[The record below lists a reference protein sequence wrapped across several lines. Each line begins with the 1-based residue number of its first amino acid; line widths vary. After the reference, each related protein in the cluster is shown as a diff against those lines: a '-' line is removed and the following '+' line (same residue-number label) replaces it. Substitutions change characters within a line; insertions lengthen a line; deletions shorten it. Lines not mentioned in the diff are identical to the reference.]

1 MKTYSPKPE
10 DANREWFIVDATDK
24 ILGRLA
30 TEITT
35 RLRGKHKPEFAPHM
49 DMGDFIVVIN
59 AEKIK
64 VTGQKLDKKMYYKH
78 TNHPGGLKEKT
89 LREMLDKK
97 PENVITAAVKGMLP
111 KNSFRSAPQE
121 AEGLRWFRASAR
133 CPGSQNSGHLIGDYH
148 ERFHL
153 QHW

>member
-30 TEITT
+30 TEITN
-35 RLRGKHKPEFAPHM
+35 RLRGKHKPEFTPHM
-49 DMGDFIVVIN
+49 DMGDFVVVIN
-59 AEKIK
+59 ADKIK
-64 VTGQKLDKKMYYKH
+64 VTGQKMDRKMYYKH

-89 LREMLDKK
+89 LREMLAIK

-111 KNSFRSAPQE
+111 KNKLAAAQLKKLKVYAGSEHPHAAQAPKT
-121 AEGLRWFRASAR
+121 LDF
-133 CPGSQNSGHLIGDYH
+133 
-148 ERFHL
+148 
-153 QHW
+153 

>member
-1 MKTYSPKPE
+1 MNTYSPKPE

-24 ILGRLA
+24 ILGRLC

-35 RLRGKHKPEFAPHM
+35 RLRGKHKPTFAPHM
-49 DMGDFIVVIN
+49 DMGDFIIVIN

-111 KNSFRSAPQE
+111 KNKLSSQLLKKLKVYAGSEHPHAAQAPKT
-121 AEGLRWFRASAR
+121 LD
-133 CPGSQNSGHLIGDYH
+133 I
-148 ERFHL
+148 
-153 QHW
+153 

>member
-1 MKTYSPKPE
+1 MKTYSPTPE
-10 DANREWFIVDATDK
+10 DVNREWFIVDATDK

-30 TEITT
+30 TEITN

-59 AEKIK
+59 ADKIK

-78 TNHPGGLKEKT
+78 SNHPGGLKEKT
-89 LREMLDKK
+89 LREMLEKK

-111 KNSFRSAPQE
+111 KNRLAAQQLKKLKVYAGSEHPHAAQYAPSC
-121 AEGLRWFRASAR
+121 R
-133 CPGSQNSGHLIGDYH
+133 
-148 ERFHL
+148 
-153 QHW
+153 

>member
-10 DANREWFIVDATDK
+10 DANREWFVVDATDK

-30 TEITT
+30 TEITN

-59 AEKIK
+59 ADKIK

-78 TNHPGGLKEKT
+78 SNHPGGLKEKT

-111 KNSFRSAPQE
+111 KNRLAAQLLKKLKVYAGSEHPHAAQAPKT
-121 AEGLRWFRASAR
+121 LD
-133 CPGSQNSGHLIGDYH
+133 I
-148 ERFHL
+148 
-153 QHW
+153 

>member
-10 DANREWFIVDATDK
+10 DANREWFVVDATDK

-30 TEITT
+30 TEITN

-49 DMGDFIVVIN
+49 DMGDFVVVIN

-64 VTGQKLDKKMYYKH
+64 VTGQKMDAKMYYKH

-89 LREMLDKK
+89 LRQMLDIK

-111 KNSFRSAPQE
+111 KNKLAAQQLKKLKVYAGPEHPHAAQAPKT
-121 AEGLRWFRASAR
+121 LDF
-133 CPGSQNSGHLIGDYH
+133 
-148 ERFHL
+148 
-153 QHW
+153 

>member
-10 DANREWFIVDATDK
+10 DANREWYVVDATDK

-30 TEITT
+30 TEITN

-49 DMGDFIVVIN
+49 DMGDFIVVVN
-59 AEKIK
+59 ADKIR

-78 TNHPGGLKEKT
+78 SNHPGGLKEKT

-111 KNSFRSAPQE
+111 KNRLAAQLLKKLKVYAGPEHPHAAQAPKT
-121 AEGLRWFRASAR
+121 LDF
-133 CPGSQNSGHLIGDYH
+133 
-148 ERFHL
+148 
-153 QHW
+153 